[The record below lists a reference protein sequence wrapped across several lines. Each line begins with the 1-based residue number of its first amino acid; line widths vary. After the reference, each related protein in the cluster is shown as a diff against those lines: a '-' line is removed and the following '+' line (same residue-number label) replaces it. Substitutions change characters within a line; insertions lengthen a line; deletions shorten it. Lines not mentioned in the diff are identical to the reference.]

1 MKYGEIWQINF
12 DPTIGDEIKKTRP
25 AVIISRNGLSGLRIR
40 LVVPITGWKPDLER
54 LSWIIQLAPTST
66 NGLSKLSAANPLQ
79 TRSVSTAR
87 FVNRLGVLQA
97 DKLEEIVLALG
108 IIVQHP

>member
-25 AVIISRNGLSGLRIR
+25 AVIISRDGLSGLRIR
-40 LVVPITGWKPDLER
+40 LVVPITGWKPNFDR
-54 LSWIIQLAPTST
+54 LSWIIQLSPTST

-87 FVNRLGVLQA
+87 FVDRVGVLEG
-97 DKLEEIVLALG
+97 DKLEEVILALG
-108 IIVQHP
+108 ILIQHP